1 MRAPSTLFRVG
12 QSLALICGTSHVVAA
27 SQQARGAE
35 TGNSLDGRTYDYVI
49 VGGGTS
55 GLVVANRLTED
66 RRTTVLVIERGDFDN
81 KPEAIVPWYGNL
93 LDVSVIDFVPSA
105 PNPKL
110 GNAVSSVAVASV
122 VGGGTVVNGMGY
134 IRGSKA
140 DYDAWEELGNLGW
153 GWRGLYPYFRK
164 GTTFDPPTPAA
175 VSQWNITWLPEAFGH
190 GPLHL
195 KIPSF
200 QYPDIAT
207 FWRALRNQPGV
218 AAPRGA
224 NVGNGPGAYWTPS
237 TIDGRTET
245 RATARSAYYDPVYAQ
260 RPNLH
265 LVTGQTATE
274 ILFRPTSQGDLTAK
288 GIRIVSRA
296 DNQTRNVYAKKE
308 VILAAGAVMTPHLL
322 QVSGIGPASVLGA
335 ANITVKKDLAG
346 VGANYQDH
354 ATTMTRY
361 SLSNQ
366 SFPNPDTIFLN
377 ATYNA
382 TVWAEYLSN
391 KTGPIAGASATTLLL
406 LSLPQLLNNSFSAA
420 TSLSSR
426 LLAQPASQ
434 YLPDIYSSKPSL
446 LAGFKAQ
453 RAILAR
459 NFKTNDLSLVAHAL
473 LGNGF
478 FPGPLLKP
486 LSRGTLYLNPSDPH
500 SPPIIQFNT
509 LMNPIDGENIA
520 SMVRHGRRFFAS
532 PEFAPLGEITE
543 LVPGSQ
549 YQTDKEILDVLTG
562 NADYLWPSLAH
573 PSGTCAM
580 MPLRLGGVVGPDLR
594 VHGVKRLSVVDASVM
609 PLVPGGALQATVYA
623 VAEKAADLIKARG

>member
-1 MRAPSTLFRVG
+1 MRVASNLG
-12 QSLALICGTSHVVAA
+12 LAAICSVSATQVLAA
-27 SQQARGAE
+27 GKGH
-35 TGNSLDGRTYDYVI
+35 GNGNDFDGKTYDYVI

-122 VGGGTVVNGMGY
+122 VGGGSVVNGMGY
-134 IRGSKA
+134 IRGSEA
-140 DYDAWEELGNLGW
+140 DYDAWEELGNPGW
-153 GWRGLYPYFRK
+153 GWHGLYPYFRK

-175 VSQWNITWLPEAFGH
+175 ISQWNITWLPEAFGR
-190 GPLHL
+190 GPLHV
-195 KIPSF
+195 KISSF

-207 FWRALRNQPGV
+207 FWRALKNQVGV
-218 AAPRGA
+218 AVPGGA

-245 RATARSAYYDPVYAQ
+245 RATSRSAYYDPIKSN

-265 LVTGQTATE
+265 LLTGQTATE
-274 ILFRPTSQGDLTAK
+274 ILFHPPKNNQDPVAK
-288 GIRIVSRA
+288 GVQIVSPL
-296 DNQTRNVYAKKE
+296 DNKTRSVYAKKE
-308 VILAAGAVMTPHLL
+308 VILAAGAIMTPHLL
-322 QVSGIGPASVLGA
+322 QLSGIGPAAVLNA
-335 ANITVKKDLAG
+335 ANITVRKDLPG
-346 VGANYQDH
+346 LGANYQDH

-361 SLSNQ
+361 SLANQ

-382 TVWAEYLSN
+382 TVWAEYLAN

-406 LSLPQLLNNSFSAA
+406 LSLPQLLNNSFFAA
-420 TSLSSR
+420 SSFSSR
-426 LLAQPASQ
+426 LLAQSAADF
-434 YLPDIYSSKPSL
+434 LPSSYSTNPSL
-446 LAGFKAQ
+446 LAGYRAQ
-453 RAILAR
+453 REILAR
-459 NFKTNDLSLVAHAL
+459 QFRSNDASLVAHAL

-486 LSRGTLYLNPSDPH
+486 LSRGTVTLNPSNPAG
-500 SPPIIQFNT
+500 PPIIQFNT
-509 LMNPIDGENIA
+509 LQNPLDGENIA

-532 PEFAPLGEITE
+532 PEFAPLGPITE
-543 LVPGSQ
+543 LVPGEE
-549 YQTDKEILDVLTG
+549 YQTDDEILGVLTT
-562 NADYLWPSLAH
+562 NSDYLWPSLAH

-580 MPLRLGGVVGPDLR
+580 MPLKFGGVVGPDLR
-594 VHGVKRLSVVDASVM
+594 VHGVKRLSVVDASIIPM
-609 PLVPGGALQATVYA
+609 IPGGALQATVYA
-623 VAEKAADLIKARG
+623 VAEKAGDLIKGRG

>member
-1 MRAPSTLFRVG
+1 M
-12 QSLALICGTSHVVAA
+12 
-27 SQQARGAE
+27 
-35 TGNSLDGRTYDYVI
+35 
-49 VGGGTS
+49 
-55 GLVVANRLTED
+55 
-66 RRTTVLVIERGDFDN
+66 
-81 KPEAIVPWYGNL
+81 PWYGNL

-105 PNPKL
+105 PNPQL

-122 VGGGTVVNGMGY
+122 VGGGSVVNGMGY

-140 DYDAWEELGNLGW
+140 DYDAWEELGNPGW

-175 VSQWNITWLPEAFGH
+175 VSQWNITWLPEAFGR
-190 GPLHL
+190 GPLHV

-207 FWRALRNQPGV
+207 FWKALKNQLGV
-218 AAPRGA
+218 AVPRGA

-245 RATARSAYYDPVYAQ
+245 RATSRSAYYDPVKSS

-265 LVTGQTATE
+265 LLTGQTATE
-274 ILFRPTSQGDLTAK
+274 ILFHPTPNNQHPVAK
-288 GIRIVSRA
+288 GVRIISRL
-296 DNQTRNVYAKKE
+296 DNKTRSVYAKKE
-308 VILAAGAVMTPHLL
+308 VILAAGAIMTPHLL
-322 QVSGIGPASVLGA
+322 QLSGIGPASILQA
-335 ANITVKKDLAG
+335 ANITVRKNIPGL
-346 VGANYQDH
+346 GANYQDH

-361 SLSNQ
+361 SLVNQ

-382 TVWAEYLSN
+382 TAWAEYLDS

-420 TSLSSR
+420 ASFSSR
-426 LLAQPASQ
+426 LLAQSPAAF
-434 YLPDIYSSKPSL
+434 LPSTYSANPTL
-446 LAGFKAQ
+446 LAGYKAQ
-453 RAILAR
+453 RSILAR
-459 NFKTNDLSLVAHAL
+459 QFKSNDASLVAHAL

-486 LSRGTLYLNPSDPH
+486 LSRGTVTLNPANPTGL
-500 SPPIIQFNT
+500 PVIQFNT
-509 LMNPIDGENIA
+509 LQNPLDGENIA
-520 SMVRHGRRFFAS
+520 SMVRHGRRFFSS
-532 PEFAPLGEITE
+532 PEFAPLGPITE
-543 LVPGSQ
+543 LVPGEE
-549 YQTDKEILDVLTG
+549 YQTDEEILGVLTA

-580 MPLRLGGVVGPDLR
+580 MPLRLGGVVGPDLK
-594 VHGVKRLSVVDASVM
+594 VHGVKKLSVVDASVI
-609 PLVPGGALQATVYA
+609 PLIPGGALQATVYA
-623 VAEKAADLIKARG
+623 VAEKAGDLIKARN